1 MKYLV
6 LTLCL
11 YMAHVGCQQQ
21 QHEQRMSAAAMTSS
35 VTSSQ
40 LPDQAMS
47 ASLETVVVV
56 PLSHIDSILPFDS
69 FKSFTYV
76 SPQANASTTINSM
89 EPTATVNHTTE
100 QPIYAAAAQAEAQ
113 ASVQL
118 NKASSNAASHT
129 NESSMTQIKT
139 SSASSI
145 PPLSSSSSSVV
156 SPPAAEVNPSKS
168 KAPVLAKMDIKAN
181 AQIPPKTS
189 MAQATNPPNNPKA
202 VPPPPPPPAANKA
215 SPSPAPP
222 AAAAAA
228 QANNKAKV
236 VAPNAAA
243 ASISTTT
250 ATTTATATVTATA
263 TATVTKSI
271 TATKTVTL
279 SYEDAAEKRMKSCY
293 RKNRKVPFSQYWIP
307 KENEWDETNDG
318 ERVFLGGDEK
328 VTLNDTHHKPL
339 GQVTPQ
345 MYDKCKMEGTCLL
358 DNGDLINIDNTTDN
372 FIKVGGRGREHN
384 VFGLGSGAQN
394 LVPYISV
401 AVNDIPYGQKLYISK
416 LDGVDLGYGIKH
428 NGCVRVDD
436 DSWSFE
442 YLEDEV
448 SIKYA
453 ECELK
458 NYVTKQH
465 LALVKAT
472 SNEKIIPSL
481 MNATY
486 KH

>member
-1 MKYLV
+1 MKHFL

-21 QHEQRMSAAAMTSS
+21 QHEQRMSATTLSI
-35 VTSSQ
+35 TGNHGSQ
-40 LPDQAMS
+40 LPDQKMS
-47 ASLETVVVV
+47 SSLETVVLV
-56 PLSHIDSILPFDS
+56 PLSHIDSILPFES

-76 SPQANASTTINSM
+76 PPQANASTTINSM
-89 EPTATVNHTTE
+89 EPTATESHTE
-100 QPIYAAAAQAEAQ
+100 QPIHAAAAAQA
-113 ASVQL
+113 SVNL
-118 NKASSNAASHT
+118 NNTPSNAA
-129 NESSMTQIKT
+129 
-139 SSASSI
+139 
-145 PPLSSSSSSVV
+145 
-156 SPPAAEVNPSKS
+156 
-168 KAPVLAKMDIKAN
+168 VLAKLDAKSS
-181 AQIPPKTS
+181 AQIPSKTS
-189 MAQATNPPNNPKA
+189 TEATNLPNNSKPVSLPSA
-202 VPPPPPPPAANKA
+202 ANEALPPPPPPPPPAA
-215 SPSPAPP
+215 
-222 AAAAAA
+222 AAA
-228 QANNKAKV
+228 QANDKVKA
-236 VAPNAAA
+236 AALNAAA
-243 ASISTTT
+243 SPAASVTTV
-250 ATTTATATVTATA
+250 TATVTESVTTTA
-263 TATVTKSI
+263 
-271 TATKTVTL
+271 TVTL
-279 SYEDAAEKRMKSCY
+279 SYEDAADKRMKSCY

-318 ERVFLGGDEK
+318 KRVFLGGNEK
-328 VTLNDTHHKPL
+328 VKLNDAHNKPL
-339 GQVTPQ
+339 GEVTAL

-442 YLEDEV
+442 SCQIDFFVLSYVDYLWLDLEDEV

-458 NYVTKQH
+458 NYVTAQH